1 MIADHHKFQ
10 AIILQ
15 SSKNVKHYK
24 PIKLEIEKAKIEA
37 TNTLTLLG
45 ITISKL
51 ILKKIYPNCA
61 IKHPRN

>member
-1 MIADHHKFQ
+1 MIANHHKFQ

-15 SSKNVKHYK
+15 SSKNVKHK

-37 TNTLTLLG
+37 TNTLKLLG